1 MKLFHK
7 IAAGAVLIMAAGSS
21 HAEIELSI
29 AHVLG
34 ETSSYQ
40 IASEKLAELVE
51 ERTDGAVSINVYN
64 QGSLGGELK
73 LTQGLRTGT
82 VDLAFISTASLENT
96 IPEMKAFSLPYLFSS
111 KSEAYE
117 QLAGQPGQE
126 MLGVFDDYGIIG
138 LGWGAI
144 YERSLPSTSPIT
156 SVEDMD
162 GIKIRVIQAPG
173 WVRTY
178 EALGAQATPLA
189 YGELFLALQNG
200 IVDAAELAPDQ
211 TVGDGFADVITDYTL
226 TRVHQLPSLMLG
238 SASLNSKLTEDQ
250 LAIIEEAAAEAL
262 ATGIAAHNEA
272 TEAGLETM
280 EDMGITIHEPD
291 LGPFIEKAREA
302 WPGLMQDIPNG
313 DEIVERLTG
322 SSN

>member
-1 MKLFHK
+1 MKFFHK

-51 ERTDGAVSINVYN
+51 QRTNGAVRINVYN

-126 MLGVFDDYGIIG
+126 MLGVFEDYGIIG

-156 SVEDMD
+156 SVDDMD

-173 WVRTY
+173 WVKTY
-178 EALGAQATPLA
+178 EALGAQATPLD

-238 SASLNSKLTEDQ
+238 SATLNSKLTDEQ
-250 LAIIEEAAAEAL
+250 LAIITEAASEAL

-280 EDMGITIHEPD
+280 EEMGITIHEPD
-291 LGPFIEKAREA
+291 LGPFIEKGREA

-313 DEIVERLTG
+313 AEIVERLTG
-322 SSN
+322 SSS